1 MKVED
6 TVAARFVTEPVV
18 TCIAEMGMNSCG
30 VAGMIDWVESR
41 APQCLPGGYADGHGD
56 DVKAAMLF
64 PHDLM
69 RDGGLDGLSEN
80 ELLVELAGRTCY
92 NSFGLKAGR
101 KSNAE
106 YIAHTQAGDVPHAC
120 YDETTEVLTASG
132 WKAWPDV
139 TSDDLLA
146 TRSAEGVLEYHRPN
160 ALTTHEYEGPMYSVE
175 SPMVDLLVTPN
186 HRMYVCPTTT
196 LEGRRRE
203 RFEFVEASALDQRSH
218 CYVKDA
224 LWDSGERRNLAVMK
238 LLGFAIGD
246 GYIPDRTPGVLRF
259 HLRRERKIV
268 WLRNVCR
275 EAGLELRERGSDEYS
290 LLLGEGRALF
300 SRIYD
305 SDGQKV
311 IPQDLLASSDRPSL
325 EALWEGL
332 LNSDGHQGATAV
344 LYSSRSPR
352 LLDQVQQLLLHI
364 GQAGHV
370 HSESLISEGECP
382 YVTMIRRNLRPEF
395 NRGATLPRTK
405 WIEWGGKVY
414 CAQVPNGTLYVR
426 RNGIPVWCGNSI
438 LYHAKMS
445 FFIAGVSRRVSHEL
459 IRNYVGADRDE
470 EGSPSQQSTRYV
482 ENAGFYIVP
491 PRYLEDAGARQQ
503 FERACHENYSAYRR
517 MVAEEIRLHGARH
530 GAPPK
535 GMDYK
540 RILEAAS
547 ALLMHSV
554 ETSFVWTTNPMAL
567 AKLFRE
573 RDHDAADLEFRRFA
587 KAWKALCL
595 SRWPNLFPQ
604 PWMKG

>member
-30 VAGMIDWVESR
+30 VAGMIDWVKSR

-56 DVKAAMLF
+56 DVKAATLF

-106 YIAHTQAGDVPHAC
+106 YIAHTQAGDVPHA
-120 YDETTEVLTASG
+120 
-132 WKAWPDV
+132 
-139 TSDDLLA
+139 
-146 TRSAEGVLEYHRPN
+146 
-160 ALTTHEYEGPMYSVE
+160 
-175 SPMVDLLVTPN
+175 
-186 HRMYVCPTTT
+186 
-196 LEGRRRE
+196 
-203 RFEFVEASALDQRSH
+203 
-218 CYVKDA
+218 
-224 LWDSGERRNLAVMK
+224 
-238 LLGFAIGD
+238 
-246 GYIPDRTPGVLRF
+246 
-259 HLRRERKIV
+259 
-268 WLRNVCR
+268 
-275 EAGLELRERGSDEYS
+275 
-290 LLLGEGRALF
+290 
-300 SRIYD
+300 
-305 SDGQKV
+305 
-311 IPQDLLASSDRPSL
+311 
-325 EALWEGL
+325 
-332 LNSDGHQGATAV
+332 
-344 LYSSRSPR
+344 
-352 LLDQVQQLLLHI
+352 
-364 GQAGHV
+364 
-370 HSESLISEGECP
+370 
-382 YVTMIRRNLRPEF
+382 
-395 NRGATLPRTK
+395 
-405 WIEWGGKVY
+405 
-414 CAQVPNGTLYVR
+414 
-426 RNGIPVWCGNSI
+426 SI

-517 MVAEEIRLHGARH
+517 MVAEEIHFHGARH
-530 GAPPK
+530 GSPPR

-604 PWMKG
+604 PWMRW